1 MTSKLNRDEILRD
14 LLRTLVS
21 GWGHKAVADALEGIT
36 GKPTGTRSKGRS
48 SESSKEEMKA
58 LQIAERLQL
67 PDSKKDLI
75 IIFAKDFDVGKA
87 LPRMS
92 DIRAFLISHHQNAK
106 ELRSREQAFR
116 RMLPILER
124 MSEKGLSKVIAR
136 SQHSGPAGLD
146 LISDAIK
153 GAGENLRGDGLS
165 DES

>member
-1 MTSKLNRDEILRD
+1 MTSKLNREEILRD

-21 GWGHKAVADALEGIT
+21 GWGHKAVADALEELS
-36 GKPTGTRSKGRS
+36 GKPTGSRSKGRS
-48 SESSKEEMKA
+48 SETPKEEMKA

-75 IIFAKDFDVGKA
+75 ILFAKDFDDGKA
-87 LPRMS
+87 FPRMS
-92 DIRAFLISHHQNAK
+92 DIRAFLISHHQNSK
-106 ELRSREQAFR
+106 EIRNREQAFR
-116 RMLPILER
+116 RMIPVLER

-153 GAGENLRGDGLS
+153 GAGENLRGSGFS